1 MRYAVRVHP
10 RAARERLALSPDGTL
25 EAWVK
30 APPLEGRA
38 NQAVLRLLA
47 ATLNVSPA
55 TVTLLRGERGRHKL
69 VELPL
74 EPSAL
79 QEALEPRDAG
89 GWANCRGSSPILA
102 SLQRASSSDGQEPA
116 ASSRSR
122 GRTGCQPTDKCSSTR
137 ATRAPAA
144 GRPGTAPGT

>member
-10 RAARERLALSPDGTL
+10 RAKRERLALGPDGAL
-25 EAWVK
+25 EVWVN

-47 ATLNVSPA
+47 ATLKVSPA
-55 TVTLLRGERGRHKL
+55 TVALVRGERGRHKL

-79 QEALEPRDAG
+79 QQALAPRD
-89 GWANCRGSSPILA
+89 
-102 SLQRASSSDGQEPA
+102 E
-116 ASSRSR
+116 
-122 GRTGCQPTDKCSSTR
+122 
-137 ATRAPAA
+137 
-144 GRPGTAPGT
+144 